1 MTDSSGG
8 TLDRVEALLASV
20 FPAHA
25 TLTVRRGEVLVHVQ
39 GRRDRLHAVALL
51 GAVDSLLAAPP
62 TNWRW
67 IVVDSGD
74 LESAREQVDAA
85 AELARAGV
93 LVVDGGGL
101 ARARTAPPH
110 PGIFD
115 RRHDGLTSA
124 WSQLSDW

>member
-1 MTDSSGG
+1 MNDQSGR
-8 TLDRVEALLASV
+8 LIERVEPLLASV

-25 TLTVRRGEVLVHVQ
+25 TLTELRGDVLVHVQ
-39 GRRDRLHAVALL
+39 GRRDRLHAVASLD
-51 GAVDSLLAAPP
+51 AVDELCAFPP

-67 IVVDSGD
+67 VLVESAE
-74 LESAREQVDAA
+74 LESRKAQIDAA
-85 AELARAGV
+85 ATRARAGV
-93 LVVDGGGL
+93 LVADGAGL

-115 RRHDGLTSA
+115 RRHDGLTAA